1 MFQLADVS
9 VQANSPCQ
17 PDQITIKDPKTGS
30 IQCQDCLKCPPGE
43 GLSVNCG
50 EVITPSTPV
59 QCKPCV
65 LGETYSASLKAGAC
79 EDCGNCGEYRETTKA
94 CTVTSKAVC
103 GRCKSGAYAEGI
115 LGLCKPCSPC
125 CNDGKDIVIPE
136 CQVPGVPTGMQ
147 CSYLRSN
154 KCSALVTSTISPTP
168 STPQDQSI
176 TPWWPSSSTT
186 STEVISSPSEPAVN
200 LIEENSPN
208 VGVIAG
214 SVVGGLL
221 VAITI
226 LVVACR
232 KVMRKRRKATV
243 EDGAGQTQNCEQGNY
258 QEVTRE
264 QIEDRVFLHEDSP
277 LPHPTQEEAGDNS
290 SEKKGVQETTSP
302 LSGQNSLGKSITGHD

>member
-1 MFQLADVS
+1 MDERYQLFLFSLLSLLLHVS

-43 GLSVNCG
+43 GLSVDCG

-221 VAITI
+221 VLPSFSSLYHKYHTI
-226 LVVACR
+226 SDSRLDGSVVKQYTKSSKKQVYSLPNVVTKTTTVTMV
-232 KVMRKRRKATV
+232 KVTDEKVTTV
-243 EDGAGQTQNCEQGNY
+243 
-258 QEVTRE
+258 
-264 QIEDRVFLHEDSP
+264 
-277 LPHPTQEEAGDNS
+277 
-290 SEKKGVQETTSP
+290 
-302 LSGQNSLGKSITGHD
+302 